1 MSDDCMGACCTGCI
15 EGVCIACC
23 ATVGTLCCD
32 LVCRPVCGRCCNS
45 CFDRCEDCCGC
56 ASSSSSRRRRQRSY
70 SYEEAAR
77 YSNEGINGSG
87 TYDPPIVVVPVKVQP
102 PASSSSFS
110 PHGAGGD
117 VTQAYPAPAGYP
129 APIQTTA
136 TSGQY
141 PPSNQEMNRHAG

>member
-1 MSDDCMGACCTGCI
+1 MGDDCMAACCAGCI
-15 EGVCIACC
+15 EGICIACC

-77 YSNEGINGSG
+77 YSNEGINNGNNNG
-87 TYDPPIVVVPVKVQP
+87 IYDPPIVVVPVRVQP
-102 PASSSSFS
+102 PTLS
-110 PHGAGGD
+110 PHGGD

-129 APIQTTA
+129 VPLQTAA
-136 TSGQY
+136 TSNQDA
-141 PPSNQEMNRHAG
+141 PDNQEMNRHVG